1 MGSSSTQS
9 TSPTARLAAR
19 AARIAMSPT
28 MKVTAEALA
37 LKARGIDVVD
47 LGAGEPDFPT
57 PRHIGAAAHAAI
69 DANFTKYTTNSGTD
83 ELKKAI
89 VARYKTDY
97 GIEYATSEVIVT
109 AGGKQALF
117 NAVMVLFDE
126 GDEVITHMPGWP
138 TLVEQ
143 IKLADATP
151 VVVHTHAEDGFRLRA
166 ETFLTAITPR
176 TRGIII
182 NSPGNP
188 TGALMSEDDLETLAA
203 EAARRGIWILLDL
216 CYEKLI
222 YDPTPHNLPGVLART
237 MRDRGVLCGS
247 ASKAY
252 AMTGWRCGWTLG
264 PAAVV
269 GACNAL
275 QSHSTSNVCS
285 ITQKAVV
292 AGLTG
297 PQDCVTEMLDE
308 YRRRRDQL
316 CAWLGEE
323 PRLRLVKPAGAFYL
337 FPDVSDFLSPD
348 GVRTSAEL
356 AQSLLD
362 GPRVALTPGEA
373 FDAPGFVRL
382 SYAASME
389 DLERGARKIIDHLRS
404 VERPRTTTTA

>member
-1 MGSSSTQS
+1 M
-9 TSPTARLAAR
+9 LAAR
-19 AARIAMSPT
+19 ARRIAVSPT
-28 MKVTAEALA
+28 MKVAAEAMA
-37 LKARGIDVVD
+37 LKAKGIDVVD

-57 PRHIGAAAHAAI
+57 PKHIGAAAHAAI

-89 VARYKTDY
+89 VARYKTDC
-97 GIEYATSEVIVT
+97 GIDYATNEVIVT
-109 AGGKQALF
+109 AGGKQALY
-117 NAVMVLFDE
+117 NAVMVLFGE

-151 VVVHTHAEDGFRLRA
+151 VIVRTHAEDGFTLRA
-166 ETFLTAITPR
+166 QAFLDALTPR
-176 TRGIII
+176 TRGIIL

-188 TGALMSEDDLETLAA
+188 TGALMSEGDLEIVAA
-203 EAARRGIWILLDL
+203 EAEKRGIWILLDL
-216 CYEKLI
+216 CYDKLI

-237 MRDRGVLCGS
+237 MRDRAVLCGS

-252 AMTGWRCGWTLG
+252 AMTGWRCGWTVG
-264 PAAVV
+264 PKEIVA
-269 GACNAL
+269 ACNAL

-292 AGLTG
+292 AGLNG
-297 PQDCVTEMLDE
+297 PQQCVTDMLDE

-316 CAWLGEE
+316 CVWLGEE
-323 PRLRLVKPAGAFYL
+323 PRIRMVKPSGAFYL

-373 FDAPGFVRL
+373 FDAPGFLRI

-389 DLERGARKIIDHLRS
+389 DLERGARKIIEHVRS
-404 VERPRTTTTA
+404 IESKTTA

>member
-1 MGSSSTQS
+1 
-9 TSPTARLAAR
+9 
-19 AARIAMSPT
+19 
-28 MKVTAEALA
+28 MKVAAEAMA
-37 LKARGIDVVD
+37 LKAKGIDVVD

-57 PRHIGAAAHAAI
+57 PKHIAAAAHAAI

-83 ELKKAI
+83 ELKRAI
-89 VARYKTDY
+89 VARYTTDY
-97 GIEYATSEVIVT
+97 GVEYATNEVIVT
-109 AGGKQALF
+109 AGGKQALY
-117 NAVMVLFDE
+117 NAVMVLFGE

-151 VVVHTHAEDGFRLRA
+151 VIVHTHAEEGFAIRA
-166 ETFLTAITPR
+166 ETFLDALTPR

-188 TGALMSEDDLETLAA
+188 TGALISEADLEKVAA
-203 EAARRGIWILLDL
+203 EAAKRGIWILLDL

-237 MRDRGVLCGS
+237 MKDHAVLCGS

-264 PAAVV
+264 PKDVV
-269 GACNAL
+269 AACNAL

-297 PQDCVTEMLDE
+297 PQQCVTDMLDE
-308 YRRRRDQL
+308 YRVRRDRL
-316 CAWLGEE
+316 CQWLGAE

-373 FDAPGFVRL
+373 FDAPGFVRI

-389 DLERGARKIIDHLRS
+389 DLERGATKIIEHLRS
-404 VERPRTTTTA
+404 VESKTTA